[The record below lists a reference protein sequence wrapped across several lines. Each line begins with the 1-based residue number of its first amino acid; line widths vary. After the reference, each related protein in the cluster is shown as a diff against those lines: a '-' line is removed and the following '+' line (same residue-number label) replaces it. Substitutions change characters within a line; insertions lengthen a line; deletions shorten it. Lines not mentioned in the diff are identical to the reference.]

1 MISKMTRAKI
11 STLGRTPI
19 LDRESLAE
27 ILTVLHQAGQI
38 TEADFPEDFVI
49 YRSKVMDLEDYLAL
63 AEREGYDRISNCL
76 YYDREWYCVL
86 EIEE

>member
-1 MISKMTRAKI
+1 MISRRTREKI
-11 STLGRTPI
+11 SAMGSTPI

-38 TEADFPEDFVI
+38 NEADLPEDFVI

-63 AEREGYDRISNCL
+63 VEREGYNRISNCL
-76 YYDREWYCVL
+76 YYDREW
-86 EIEE
+86 

>member
-1 MISKMTRAKI
+1 MISRRTREKI
-11 STLGRTPI
+11 SAMGRTPI

-38 TEADFPEDFVI
+38 NEADLPEDFVI

-63 AEREGYDRISNCL
+63 VEREGYDQISNCL
-76 YYDREWYCVL
+76 YYDREW
-86 EIEE
+86 

>member
-1 MISKMTRAKI
+1 MISLEAKAKI
-11 STLGRTPI
+11 SNLSRTPI

-38 TEADFPEDFVI
+38 NEADLPEDFVV
-49 YRSKVMDLEDYLAL
+49 YRGKVMDLEDYLAL

-76 YYDREWYCVL
+76 YYDREW
-86 EIEE
+86 